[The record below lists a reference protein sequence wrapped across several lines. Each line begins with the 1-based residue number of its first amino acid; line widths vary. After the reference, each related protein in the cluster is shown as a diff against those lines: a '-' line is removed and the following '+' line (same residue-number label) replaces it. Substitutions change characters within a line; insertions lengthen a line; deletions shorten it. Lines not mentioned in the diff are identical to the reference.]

1 MAVVV
6 HIIQDFGGPALPLVI
21 VPALEKIPRRTA
33 ELELH
38 SIPNSTVVKTS
49 TFKLIIV
56 VQKVQSDAVKRDI
69 RQRIALAN
77 GLNIN
82 IDSL

>member
-1 MAVVV
+1 MWFILFKTSEV
-6 HIIQDFGGPALPLVI
+6 QRLPLAVI

-38 SIPNSTVVKTS
+38 SIPNSTLVTGTS